1 MLTGVITTR
10 SVLSH
15 PIVLFRNFKLRMAMR
30 MLIWALDGHDHKF
43 LSDELF
49 SGRQKKKINGN
60 KFKKW
65 KKVLIVVTTIVLI
78 PFLLFLLKNRVMGD
92 PPNTKG
98 VGEIAWEAETADL
111 IETTY
116 TREDIGP
123 RKKILRK

>member
-15 PIVLFRNFKLRMAMR
+15 PIVLFRNYTFRVAWT

-49 SGRQKKKINGN
+49 LRRQKKEIKGN

-65 KKVLIVVTTIVLI
+65 KKVFIVVTTIVLI
-78 PFLLFLLKNRVMGD
+78 PFLLLLLK
-92 PPNTKG
+92 
-98 VGEIAWEAETADL
+98 
-111 IETTY
+111 
-116 TREDIGP
+116 
-123 RKKILRK
+123 